1 MSKGGIKKIKK
12 AKRISILILIVI
24 SIVMLISVL
33 NSCKV
38 VPDEI
43 IEDTR
48 KGIEVEVEIK
58 EGMILKEIS
67 NLLEEEGIV
76 DNGFLFRLYVEQE
89 GMEKKLLPGK
99 YKLVTGSE
107 YNIVLE
113 KISAGV
119 PETIYRVTIP
129 EGYVTYQTI
138 NKIGEELPFIE
149 ISDLEEAINI
159 NNYNYEFLD
168 DSQSLEGF
176 LFPKTY
182 DVSINYTAMD
192 IIEMM
197 LAQYQYEVS
206 TLDYSNAKVNSFS
219 AYDILIIASMIE
231 REAYIPEERELISA
245 VIHNRLKIDMSLGI
259 DATLAYYLNKWDDPL
274 TKSDLEIDTEYN
286 TRLYT
291 GLPPTPICNPGL
303 ASIEAALNPAD
314 VDYLYFVITDEENH
328 IHSFSNSFDEHE
340 QLQNNTD

>member
-1 MSKGGIKKIKK
+1 MSKGGIKKT
-12 AKRISILILIVI
+12 KRISILILIAI
-24 SIVMLISVL
+24 SIIMLLSVL

-38 VPDEI
+38 VPDKK
-43 IEDTR
+43 IENIE

-58 EGMILKEIS
+58 EGMTLKEIS

-76 DNGFLFRLYVEQE
+76 SNGFLFRLYVEQE

-107 YNIVLE
+107 YNIVLK

-119 PETIYRVTIP
+119 PETIYKVAIP
-129 EGYVTYQTI
+129 EGYVIDQTI
-138 NKIGEELPFIE
+138 NKICEELPFIE
-149 ISDLEEAINI
+149 ISGLKEAINI

-168 DSQSLEGF
+168 DPQSLEGF

-182 DVSINYTAMD
+182 DVSMNYAARD

-197 LAQYQYEVS
+197 LSQYQNEVS
-206 TLDYSNAKVNSFS
+206 TLDYSNAKENGFS

-245 VIHNRLKIDMSLGI
+245 VIHNRLKIGMSLGI

-274 TKSDLEIDTEYN
+274 TKSDLEVDTEYN
-286 TRLYT
+286 TRLYA

>member
-1 MSKGGIKKIKK
+1 MSKGSIKK

-24 SIVMLISVL
+24 SIVMLASVL

-38 VPDEI
+38 VSDEK
-43 IEDTR
+43 IEDIE

-58 EGMILKEIS
+58 EGMTLKEIS

-76 DNGFLFRLYVEQE
+76 SNGFLFRLYVEQE

-99 YKLVTGSE
+99 YKLLTGSE

-119 PETIYRVTIP
+119 PETIYKVTIP
-129 EGYVTYQTI
+129 EGYVIGKTI

-206 TLDYSNAKVNSFS
+206 TLDYSNARENSFS

-245 VIHNRLKIDMSLGI
+245 VIHNRLKIGMSLGI
-259 DATLAYYLNKWDDPL
+259 DATLAYYLNKWNDPL

-286 TRLYT
+286 TRLYA

-303 ASIEAALNPAD
+303 VSIEAALNPAD

-340 QLQNNTD
+340 QLQNNTN

>member
-24 SIVMLISVL
+24 SIIMLVNVL

-38 VPDEI
+38 VPDEK

-58 EGMILKEIS
+58 EGMTLKEIS

-99 YKLVTGSE
+99 YKLVTGLE
-107 YNIVLE
+107 YDIVLK
-113 KISAGV
+113 KISAGI
-119 PETIYRVTIP
+119 PETIYKVTIP
-129 EGYVTYQTI
+129 EGYVMYQTI

-149 ISDLEEAINI
+149 ISDLEEAINT

-182 DVSINYTAMD
+182 DISINYTAMD

-206 TLDYSNAKVNSFS
+206 TLDYSNAKENSFS
-219 AYDILIIASMIE
+219 TYDILIIASMIE
-231 REAYIPEERELISA
+231 REAYIPEEREIISA
-245 VIHNRLKIDMSLGI
+245 VIHNRLKIGMSLGI
-259 DATLAYYLNKWDDPL
+259 DATLAYYLNKWDEPL
-274 TKSDLEIDTEYN
+274 TKSDLEFDTEYN
-286 TRLYT
+286 TRLYA
-291 GLPPTPICNPGL
+291 GLPPTPICSPGL
-303 ASIEAALNPAD
+303 ASIKAALNPAD

>member
-1 MSKGGIKKIKK
+1 MTKGGIKK

-24 SIVMLISVL
+24 SIIMLVSVL

-38 VPDEI
+38 VPDEK
-43 IEDTR
+43 IENIE

-58 EGMILKEIS
+58 EGMTLKEIS

-76 DNGFLFRLYVEQE
+76 SNGFLFRLYVEQE

-113 KISAGV
+113 KISAGI
-119 PETIYRVTIP
+119 PETIYKVTIP
-129 EGYVTYQTI
+129 EGYVIGQTI

-206 TLDYSNAKVNSFS
+206 TLDYSNAKENSFS

-231 REAYIPEERELISA
+231 REAYIQEERELISA
-245 VIHNRLKIDMSLGI
+245 VIHNRLKIGMSLGI

-274 TKSDLEIDTEYN
+274 TNSDLEIDTEYN
-286 TRLYT
+286 TRLYA

-328 IHSFSNSFDEHE
+328 IHSFSNSFEEHE